1 LNVFFRRHKE
11 TEAMTVSHAHR
22 LAALVLALMLS
33 ACQREAAPAADAV
46 DQPETTPTPQ
56 APAASEVPTVP
67 GTDAIETV
75 DNGPLDPQ
83 ARSIGGV
90 DVRAFA
96 GVFSTEGARIEFKP
110 DGTYAMTVH
119 AASANAD
126 LESSGTWTAQAAGN
140 EILLDPDDKSES
152 DHGYV
157 VVSNNEIWEINGGGR
172 VLHRQIAQ

>member
-33 ACQREAAPAADAV
+33 ACQREAAPAADAA
-46 DQPETTPTPQ
+46 DQPDTTPSPQ
-56 APAASEVPTVP
+56 APAVSEAPTVP

-83 ARSIGGV
+83 AQSIGGV
-90 DVRAFA
+90 DVRAFG

-126 LESSGTWTAQAAGN
+126 LESSGTWSAQAGGT
-140 EILLDPDDKSES
+140 ELLLDSHDKAEPDRR
-152 DHGYV
+152 YA
-157 VVSNNEIWEINGGGR
+157 VVSKDEIRQVDGGQTLRHEGAR
-172 VLHRQIAQ
+172 